1 MKNTRLSRIISL
13 LMVLALLLTSAALAD
28 SFSAIGKAGGIRIYF
43 DAGLTN
49 YWGTMPANSVV
60 TVLAYNENVAQVS
73 YRGYTAFAPVSDMNA
88 VSSVAKRAIVYTDS
102 RVFQYADLNSYSV
115 AIPAGQEVSVLATQG
130 SCAMV
135 ERSGRVGYMYTGH
148 LIIDGDTSAVET
160 AAESKTETAAG
171 AATEATEASA
181 GKRAVVYTDSRVFQY
196 ADLNSY
202 SVAIPAGLE
211 VSVLATQGSCAAV
224 QRNGY
229 VGYMYVGH
237 LIIDGDTSAADAAAA
252 AEAEAKAAEEA
263 KAAAEAA
270 EAAAAAEAEA
280 SRKNPG
286 ASADMEAAFESGN
299 YSNEELIYAFA
310 VKVMG
315 YNSAAAIGLLANIKA
330 ESGFRPNASGDSG
343 SSIGICQW
351 HAGRKT
357 RLESWCASNG
367 FDAATLLGQ
376 LYYLKYELE
385 NYYPKVHN
393 YLKSVSNDA
402 SGCYDAA
409 YYFCYHFEAPSNRA
423 SKSDTR
429 GNTAKTTFY
438 PKYASV

>member
-13 LMVLALLLTSAALAD
+13 LTVLALLLTSAALAA

-73 YRGYTAFAPVSDMNA
+73 YRGYTAFAPVADMNA
-88 VSSVAKRAIVYTDS
+88 VASVAKRAIVYTDS
-102 RVFQYADLNSYSV
+102 RVFQYADINSYSV
-115 AIPAGQEVSVLATQG
+115 AV
-130 SCAMV
+130 
-135 ERSGRVGYMYTGH
+135 
-148 LIIDGDTSAVET
+148 
-160 AAESKTETAAG
+160 
-171 AATEATEASA
+171 
-181 GKRAVVYTDSRVFQY
+181 
-196 ADLNSY
+196 
-202 SVAIPAGLE
+202 PAGLE
-211 VSVLATQGSCAAV
+211 VYVLATQGSCAAV
-224 QRNGY
+224 ERNGY
-229 VGYMYVGH
+229 VGFMYTGH
-237 LIIDGDTSAADAAAA
+237 LIIEGDTSAADAAAA
-252 AEAEAKAAEEA
+252 AEAAARAEAEAKARAEAEA
-263 KAAAEAA
+263 KARAEA
-270 EAAAAAEAEA
+270 EAAARAEAEA
-280 SRKNPG
+280 KARAEAEAKAREEAEANRKNPG
-286 ASADMEAAFESGN
+286 TSADIEAVFESGK

-315 YNSAAAIGLLANIKA
+315 YNSAAASGLLANIKA
-330 ESGFRPNASGDSG
+330 ESGFRPNASGESG
-343 SSIGICQW
+343 SSVGICQW
-351 HAGRKT
+351 QAGIKT
-357 RLESWCASNG
+357 RLQNWCASNG
-367 FDAATLLGQ
+367 FDATTLLGQ

>member
-13 LMVLALLLTSAALAD
+13 LTVLALLLTSAALAD

-73 YRGYTAFAPVSDMNA
+73 YRGYTAFAPVADMNA
-88 VSSVAKRAIVYTDS
+88 VASVAKRAIVYTDS
-102 RVFQYADLNSYSV
+102 RVFQYADINSYSV
-115 AIPAGQEVSVLATQG
+115 AV
-130 SCAMV
+130 
-135 ERSGRVGYMYTGH
+135 
-148 LIIDGDTSAVET
+148 
-160 AAESKTETAAG
+160 
-171 AATEATEASA
+171 
-181 GKRAVVYTDSRVFQY
+181 
-196 ADLNSY
+196 
-202 SVAIPAGLE
+202 PAGLE
-211 VSVLATQGSCAAV
+211 VYVLATQGSCAAV
-224 QRNGY
+224 ERNGY
-229 VGYMYVGH
+229 VGFMYTGH
-237 LIIDGDTSAADAAAA
+237 LIIEGDTSAADAAAA
-252 AEAEAKAAEEA
+252 AA
-263 KAAAEAA
+263 AAAEAAARAEAEEKARAEA
-270 EAAAAAEAEA
+270 EAAAAAAAAAAEAAARAEAEA
-280 SRKNPG
+280 KAREEAEANRKNPG
-286 ASADMEAAFESGN
+286 TSADIEAAFESGK

-315 YNSAAAIGLLANIKA
+315 YNSAAASGLLANIKA

-343 SSIGICQW
+343 SSVGICQW

-357 RLESWCASNG
+357 RLQNWCASNG
-367 FDAATLLGQ
+367 FDATTLLGQ

>member
-13 LMVLALLLTSAALAD
+13 LTVLALLLTSAALAD

-43 DAGLTN
+43 DAGLTS

-73 YRGYTAFAPVSDMNA
+73 YRGYTAFAPVADMNA
-88 VSSVAKRAIVYTDS
+88 VASVAKRAIVYTDS
-102 RVFQYADLNSYSV
+102 RVFQYADINSYSV
-115 AIPAGQEVSVLATQG
+115 AV
-130 SCAMV
+130 
-135 ERSGRVGYMYTGH
+135 
-148 LIIDGDTSAVET
+148 
-160 AAESKTETAAG
+160 
-171 AATEATEASA
+171 
-181 GKRAVVYTDSRVFQY
+181 
-196 ADLNSY
+196 
-202 SVAIPAGLE
+202 PAGLE
-211 VSVLATQGSCAAV
+211 VYVLATQGSCAAV
-224 QRNGY
+224 ERNGY
-229 VGYMYVGH
+229 VGFMYTGH
-237 LIIDGDTSAADAAAA
+237 LIIEGDTSAADAAAA
-252 AEAEAKAAEEA
+252 AA
-263 KAAAEAA
+263 AAAEAA
-270 EAAAAAEAEA
+270 ARAEAEA
-280 SRKNPG
+280 NRKNPG
-286 ASADMEAAFESGN
+286 ASIDMEAAFESGK

-315 YNSAAAIGLLANIKA
+315 YNSAAASGLLANIKA

-343 SSIGICQW
+343 SSVGICQW

-357 RLESWCASNG
+357 RLQNWCASNG
-367 FDAATLLGQ
+367 FDATTLLGQ

>member
-1 MKNTRLSRIISL
+1 MKKTRLSRIISL
-13 LMVLALLLTSAALAD
+13 LTVLALLLTSAALAD

-73 YRGYTAFAPVSDMNA
+73 YRGYTAFAPVADMNA
-88 VSSVAKRAIVYTDS
+88 VASVAKRAIVYTDS
-102 RVFQYADLNSYSV
+102 RVFQYADINSYSV
-115 AIPAGQEVSVLATQG
+115 AV
-130 SCAMV
+130 
-135 ERSGRVGYMYTGH
+135 
-148 LIIDGDTSAVET
+148 
-160 AAESKTETAAG
+160 
-171 AATEATEASA
+171 
-181 GKRAVVYTDSRVFQY
+181 
-196 ADLNSY
+196 
-202 SVAIPAGLE
+202 PAGLE
-211 VSVLATQGSCAAV
+211 VYVLATQGSCAAV
-224 QRNGY
+224 ERNGY
-229 VGYMYVGH
+229 VGFMYTGH
-237 LIIDGDTSAADAAAA
+237 LIIEGDTSAADAAAA
-252 AEAEAKAAEEA
+252 AEAAAR
-263 KAAAEAA
+263 AEA
-270 EAAAAAEAEA
+270 EAAARAEAEA
-280 SRKNPG
+280 KARAEAEAKAREEAEANRKNPG
-286 ASADMEAAFESGN
+286 TSADIEAVFESGQ

-315 YNSAAAIGLLANIKA
+315 YNSAAASGLLANIKA

-343 SSIGICQW
+343 SSVGICQW

-357 RLESWCASNG
+357 RLQNWCASNG
-367 FDAATLLGQ
+367 FDATTLLGQ